1 MKFFKQMAIV
11 SMSIR
16 LITIILITAITVM
29 GQSAGKGKIFGSVV
43 DSETGQPIIGANVY
57 LEDTSLGAASD
68 LDGRFIILNVPVSNY
83 TLVISVVGYAETK
96 INGVEVND
104 NDVTKLDIMVQPEIL
119 TTDVVV
125 VEAKA
130 LRNTEASLLKARQ
143 KSLAVSDAI
152 SAEGISR
159 SGSGDAADA
168 MKKVTGA
175 SVVDNK
181 YVFIRGLGERYTITQ
196 LNGAELPSSDPD
208 KKAFQFDIIPA
219 NLLDNI
225 VTTKTFTPDKP
236 GNFSGGAVN
245 IGTKTFPDYLM
256 LKLSTGTE
264 YNTQTTFSPDFI
276 THTGG
281 KNDWLGFDDGTRAIP
296 ALLND
301 SELRIPVSQEARF
314 DAEKAENLD
323 AYSKAFNNIMDYQ
336 TIDGPVNSNFALSIG
351 NRVNFSTQSYLGYM
365 GSLTYSRSHSFYK
378 DGQIGRYVLASGHNE
393 MTPLLLLKDSKS
405 SSEANLGFLTDLT
418 YFFNA
423 NHKIGFNAFYSHN
436 GTSITRYQDGQ
447 WPQELGHDDLYR
459 TYQTRVFTFL
469 ERDVRSYQL
478 KGEHYIRPLLNLSMD
493 WSASLARSTQ
503 DEPDRRAISII
514 YTASPTDTSYTIR
527 GSNFPDPSRYYRY
540 LKDHT
545 DTYNV
550 NFSLPFSLWSG
561 RSNTFKFGYSYQDI
575 SRDFRERI
583 FSYNTAN
590 NILNDL
596 NGDLREFF
604 SPAYSGITRI
614 DTLNSG
620 RIRYNFGNTI
630 YDFSKPKN
638 NYDGYQLIRAYYAM
652 MDLSLLRNLRLIG
665 GARYETTLIDVASQD
680 PTQLKTAIEE
690 KDWLPSLGLIYQLG
704 HDMNLRASASRT
716 LARPNFR
723 ELAPYSTKDF
733 SNDVELVGNPE
744 LKRTLI
750 VNYDLRWEW
759 FYSPGKI
766 LSLSTFYKELI
777 NPIEMAFSQYSTR
790 SNPIVTY
797 TNVERA
803 TIKGVEMEG
812 RIGLGD
818 FVKALSPFALGG
830 NFTVLDSD
838 VDIAGSELNSR
849 LAIDSTAGRTRSLQ
863 GQSDYIL
870 NLDFSYENSQWGTVA
885 AIHYNYFG
893 KRLAKV
899 SALITPDVFELP
911 AAQLTLIITQNI
923 SKHFSLKFS
932 AKNLLNSPYL
942 EEYEFEG
949 KDYIFQKYTQGRSFG
964 IGINYQL

>member
-1 MKFFKQMAIV
+1 MKFLQN
-11 SMSIR
+11 MSIR
-16 LITIILITAITVM
+16 HTIFILVMVMAITLM
-29 GQSAGKGKIFGSVV
+29 GQTAEKGKIFGSVV

-57 LEDTSLGAASD
+57 LENTSLGAASD
-68 LDGRFIILNVPVSNY
+68 LDGRFIILNVPVSSY
-83 TLVISVVGYAETK
+83 TLIVSVVGYAETR
-96 INGVEVND
+96 INGVEVKND
-104 NDVTKLDIMVQPEIL
+104 DITKLDIMVQPEIL

-208 KKAFQFDIIPA
+208 KKAFQFDIIPT

-256 LKLSTGTE
+256 IKFSAGTE

-276 THTGG
+276 TYDGG

-296 ALLND
+296 VLLRD
-301 SELRIPVSQEARF
+301 AEFIPVTQEARF
-314 DAEKAENLD
+314 DSEKAEMLD
-323 AYSKAFNNIMDYQ
+323 AYSKSFNNIMDFK
-336 TIDGPVNSNFALSIG
+336 TIEGPVNSNIAMSIG
-351 NRVNFSTQSYLGYM
+351 NRVNFSNQSYLGYM
-365 GSLTYSRSHSFYK
+365 GSMTYSRSHSFYK
-378 DGQIGRYVLASGHNE
+378 DGEIGRYVLASGHNE
-393 MTPLLLLKDSKS
+393 MTPLLLLNDSKS
-405 SSEANLGFLTDLT
+405 SSEANMGFLADLT
-418 YFFNA
+418 YFFN
-423 NHKIGFNAFYSHN
+423 NNQKIGFNAFYSHN
-436 GTSITRYQDGQ
+436 GTSITRYQNGQ
-447 WPQELGHDDLYR
+447 WPQELGLDDPYR

-469 ERDVRSYQL
+469 ERDVRLYQL
-478 KGEHYIRPLLNLSMD
+478 KGEHYFRPLLNLSVD

-503 DEPDRRAISII
+503 DEPDRRAISLI

-540 LKDHT
+540 LKDNT
-545 DTYNV
+545 DTYIV

-561 RSNTFKFGYSYQDI
+561 RSNTFKFGYSYQDVT
-575 SRDFRERI
+575 RDFRERI
-583 FSYNTAN
+583 FSYSTVN
-590 NILNDL
+590 NILNEV

-604 SPAYSGITRI
+604 GSAYSGITRI
-614 DTLNSG
+614 DTLSSG
-620 RIRYNFGNTI
+620 RLRYNFGNTI

-638 NYDGYQLIRAYYAM
+638 NYDGYQLIRAYYGM
-652 MDLSLLRNLRLIG
+652 VDLSLLRNLRLIG
-665 GARYETTLIDVASQD
+665 GARYETTLINVESQD

-690 KDWLPSLGLIYQLG
+690 KDWLPSLGLIYQVS

-733 SNDVELVGNPE
+733 SNDVELLGNPE

-750 VNYDLRWEW
+750 LNYDLRWEW
-759 FYSPGKI
+759 FYNPGKI
-766 LSLSTFYKELI
+766 LSLSTFYKELK
-777 NPIEMAFSQYSTR
+777 NPIEIAFSQYSTR

-818 FVKALSPFALGG
+818 FVNVLSPFSMGG

-849 LAIDSTAGRTRSLQ
+849 LAIDSTASRTRSLQ
-863 GQSDYIL
+863 GQSNYIL
-870 NLDFSYENSQWGTVA
+870 NLDFSYENSQWGTVVA
-885 AIHYNYFG
+885 LNYNYFG

-911 AAQLTLIITQNI
+911 ATQLNLIITQNI
-923 SKHFSLKFS
+923 SKYFSLKLS

-949 KDYIFQKYTQGRSFG
+949 EDYIFQKYTQGRSFG